1 LNKTSTYYKDLIKKH
16 FLTFLIS
23 FLFIF
28 SLVLLYAYFANKV
41 YQADGS
47 IEVVKYK
54 ENTNLSNNP
63 LQIATKEST
72 PEDEAEILKSNLLVN
87 KTIKE
92 LGLNI
97 EYYDFYRNKNHSVE
111 KEEFPLIITTFI
123 VKDSLINGKNI
134 QINQIDNDSYKL
146 TINTASLIGKIKG
159 SKILNFSE
167 TFKYGKT
174 YTNDLFTIQID
185 KKEKASK

>member
-1 LNKTSTYYKDLIKKH
+1 MNKISTYYKDLIKKH

-97 EYYDFYRNKNHSVE
+97 EYYDFYKNKNHSIE

-146 TINTASLIGKIKG
+146 TVNTASIIGKIKG
-159 SKILNFSE
+159 SRIINFSE

-185 KKEKASK
+185 KKEKGSK

>member
-1 LNKTSTYYKDLIKKH
+1 MNKISTYYKDLIKKH

-63 LQIATKEST
+63 LQIATKQST

-97 EYYDFYRNKNHSVE
+97 EYYDFYKNKNHSIE

-146 TINTASLIGKIKG
+146 TVNTASIIGKIKG
-159 SKILNFSE
+159 SRIINFSE

-185 KKEKASK
+185 KKEKGSK

>member
-97 EYYDFYRNKNHSVE
+97 EYYDFYKNKNHSIE

-146 TINTASLIGKIKG
+146 TINTSSLIGKIKG
-159 SKILNFSE
+159 SRILNFSE

-185 KKEKASK
+185 KKEKGSK

>member
-1 LNKTSTYYKDLIKKH
+1 MNKTSTYYKDLIKKH

>member
-1 LNKTSTYYKDLIKKH
+1 MNKSTIYYKDIIKKH
-16 FLTFLIS
+16 LLTFLIS
-23 FLFIF
+23 FFFIF
-28 SLVLLYAYFANKV
+28 SLVLLYAYFANNV
-41 YQADGS
+41 YQSDAS

-54 ENTNLSNNP
+54 ENTNLLNNP

-97 EYYDFYRNKNHSVE
+97 EYYDFYRNKKHSIE

-123 VKDSLINGKNI
+123 IKDSLINGQNI
-134 QINQIDNDSYKL
+134 QINQIDKDTYKI
-146 TINTASLIGKIKG
+146 TIDTSSLMGKIKG
-159 SKILNFSE
+159 SQILNFSE
-167 TFKYGKT
+167 TFNYGKI

-185 KKEKASK
+185 KKR